1 MSIKKKYQKDA
12 LTLAA
17 DLNFWGKR
25 LRDKRLECAD
35 RIITGQGWDLDAAD
49 LESWLVANKPAKP
62 AAAKREK
69 AASDKPAA
77 STLIGSPDRP
87 ALEIMDTA
95 DIVIITAAQNNTA
108 IKAEAWAAVERL
120 SRELN
125 AQIVVMPNHYNKN
138 AFSAAKESERE
149 YFAEAVRPYLLD
161 HDVLLFDGAVKL
173 APSAA
178 GLVTDKLPVNA
189 ASAVNTG
196 ERFTIAPHPKQQM
209 RTLVRMLDQPIRQSW
224 TTGTVTGYNYTRSR
238 AGGVAQADHAF
249 GCLVVFRTHG
259 GSVQCTNVRFAAD
272 GSYAVALADE
282 QITAYAGQPPCDLWE
297 IDERKPVVVL
307 GDLHCEM
314 KDHGIYARTID
325 LLHQLDPCVVVLH
338 DVIHFSTMSHHNRH
352 NSAHL
357 YRTKDQTVRDD
368 LAEVIYQLTEIAEC
382 CETVYLCESNH
393 NSAVDHWLNDQ
404 GFKPDSS
411 PQNAKLYHLL
421 KYLVC
426 EAIDH
431 DDQRPAWVHALI
443 NSDLTGLPALPEN
456 VIFGQMDQPYV
467 VYGYDYSQHGHKGNN
482 GSAGNHNQLSRAG
495 LSLITGHTHSPAI
508 TARCL
513 TVGVSAKLDQG
524 YNRGGGSSW
533 ANSHAIVWAN
543 GEAQIVNLNF

>member
-1 MSIKKKYQKDA
+1 MAKVNKKLEKSSAHLLK
-12 LTLAA
+12 LAG
-17 DLNFWGKR
+17 DFNFFGKR
-25 LRDKRLECAD
+25 LRDTKLECAEKMLEMAGTAGIESGELVD
-35 RIITGQGWDLDAAD
+35 WLDQH
-49 LESWLVANKPAKP
+49 KP

-69 AASDKPAA
+69 SGADKPAA
-77 STLIGSPDRP
+77 STMIGSPDRP
-87 ALEIMDTA
+87 TLEIMDTA
-95 DIVIITAAQNNTA
+95 EIVIVVAAQNNTEL
-108 IKAEAWAAVERL
+108 KPEAWQAVQRL
-120 SRELN
+120 SSELN
-125 AQIVVMPNHYNKN
+125 AQIVVMPNHYNKT

-149 YFAEAVRPYLLD
+149 FFAEPIRPYLLD
-161 HDVLLFDGAVKL
+161 RDVLIFDGLVKL

-189 ASAVNTG
+189 AAQVNSG

-209 RTLVRMLDQPIRQSW
+209 RTLVRMLDQPIRQAW
-224 TTGTVTGYNYTRSR
+224 TTGTITGYNYTRSR

-249 GCLVVFRTHG
+249 GCLVLFRTHG
-259 GSVQCTNVRFAAD
+259 GGVQCTNVRFSAD
-272 GSYAVALADE
+272 GSYAVAMADE
-282 QITAYAGQPPCDLWE
+282 AVTAYAGPD
-297 IDERKPVVVL
+297 DTAKPVVVL

-325 LLHQLDPCVVVLH
+325 LLCQLDPAVVVLH
-338 DVIHFSTMSHHNRH
+338 DVIHFSTMSHHNRN

-382 CETVYLCESNH
+382 CEIVYLCESNH

-426 EAIDH
+426 EAIDN

-443 NSDLTGLPALPEN
+443 NADLTGLPALPEN
-456 VIFGQMDQPYV
+456 VIFGQMDKPYV
-467 VYGYDYSQHGHKGNN
+467 VYGFDYSQHGHKGNN

-495 LSLITGHTHSPAI
+495 LSLVTGHTHSPAI

-533 ANSHAIVWAN
+533 ANSHAIVWPN

>member
-1 MSIKKKYQKDA
+1 MAKVNKKLEKSAPHLLK
-12 LTLAA
+12 LAG
-17 DLNFWGKR
+17 DFNFFGKR
-25 LRDKRLECAD
+25 LRDTKLECAEKMLEMAGIAGIESGVLVD
-35 RIITGQGWDLDAAD
+35 WLD
-49 LESWLVANKPAKP
+49 ANKPAKLEKV
-62 AAAKREK
+62 KREK

-95 DIVIITAAQNNTA
+95 DIVIVVAAQNNTEL
-108 IKAEAWAAVERL
+108 KPEAWQAVQRL
-120 SRELN
+120 SAELN

-161 HDVLLFDGAVKL
+161 HDVLLFDGLVKL

-178 GLVTDKLPVNA
+178 GLVTDKLPVSA
-189 ASAVNTG
+189 AAQVNSG

-209 RTLVRMLDQPIRQSW
+209 RTLVRMLDQPIRQAW

-282 QITAYAGQPPCDLWE
+282 QTTAYAGPDDSE
-297 IDERKPVVVL
+297 KPVIVL

-325 LLHQLDPCVVVLH
+325 LLCQLDPSVVVLH
-338 DVIHFSTMSHHNRH
+338 DVIHFSTMSHHNRN

-421 KYLVC
+421 KYLIC
-426 EAIDH
+426 EAIDN

-456 VIFGQMDQPYV
+456 VIFGQMDQPFV
-467 VYGYDYSQHGHKGNN
+467 VYGFDYSQHGHKGNN
-482 GSAGNHNQLSRAG
+482 GSAGNHNQLSRVG

-533 ANSHAIVWAN
+533 ANSHAIVWPN

>member
-1 MSIKKKYQKDA
+1 MAKVNKKLEKHGIA
-12 LTLAA
+12 LLKGAY
-17 DLNFWGKR
+17 DLNYWGKR
-25 LRDKRLECAD
+25 LREKRLECSEKLIKEFKLSGIESGELVD
-35 RIITGQGWDLDAAD
+35 WLDQR
-49 LESWLVANKPAKP
+49 KPAKP

-95 DIVIITAAQNNTA
+95 DIVIVVAAQNNTEL
-108 IKAEAWAAVERL
+108 KPEAWQAVQRL
-120 SRELN
+120 SAELN

-149 YFAEAVRPYLLD
+149 FFAEPVRPYLLD
-161 HDVLLFDGAVKL
+161 HDVLIFDGLVKL

-189 ASAVNTG
+189 AAQVNSG

-209 RTLVRMLDQPIRQSW
+209 RTLVRMLDQPIRQAW

-249 GCLVVFRTHG
+249 GCLVLFRTHG

-272 GSYAVALADE
+272 GSYAVAMADE
-282 QITAYAGQPPCDLWE
+282 SITAYAGPD
-297 IDERKPVVVL
+297 DTAKPVVVL

-325 LLHQLDPCVVVLH
+325 LLCQLDPAVVVLH
-338 DVIHFSTMSHHNRH
+338 DVIHFSTMSHHNRN

-426 EAIDH
+426 EAIDN

-443 NSDLTGLPALPEN
+443 NADLTGLPALPEN
-456 VIFGQMDQPYV
+456 VIFGQIDKPYV
-467 VYGYDYSQHGHKGNN
+467 VYGFDYSQHGHKGNN
-482 GSAGNHNQLSRAG
+482 GAMASHVGLSRAG
-495 LSLITGHTHSPAI
+495 LSLICGHSHSPAI

-533 ANSHAIVWAN
+533 ANSHAIVWPN

>member
-1 MSIKKKYQKDA
+1 MAKVNKKLEKNGIHILK
-12 LTLAA
+12 AA
-17 DLNFWGKR
+17 YDLNYWGKR
-25 LRDKRLECAD
+25 LREKRLECSEKL
-35 RIITGQGWDLDAAD
+35 IKEFKLSGIEPAD
-49 LESWLVANKPAKP
+49 LVDWLDERKPAKP

-69 AASDKPAA
+69 TASDKPAA

-120 SRELN
+120 SRELS
-125 AQIVVMPNHYNKN
+125 AQIIVMPNHYNKA

-161 HDVLLFDGAVKL
+161 RDVLLFDGAVKL

-209 RTLVRMLDQPIRQSW
+209 RTLVRMLDQPIRQAW

-282 QITAYAGQPPCDLWE
+282 QITAYAGPD
-297 IDERKPVVVL
+297 DADKPIVVL

-325 LLHQLDPCVVVLH
+325 LLHQLDPAVVVLH

-382 CETVYLCESNH
+382 CEIVYLCESNH

-456 VIFGQMDQPYV
+456 VIFGQMDQPFV
-467 VYGYDYSQHGHKGNN
+467 VYGFDYSQHGHKGNN
-482 GSAGNHNQLSRAG
+482 GAMASHVGLSRAG

-533 ANSHAIVWAN
+533 ANSHAIVWPN

>member
-1 MSIKKKYQKDA
+1 MSKVNKKLEKHGMA
-12 LTLAA
+12 LLKAA
-17 DLNFWGKR
+17 YDLNYWGKR
-25 LRDKRLECAD
+25 LGEKRLECAEKLIKEFGLLGIEP
-35 RIITGQGWDLDAAD
+35 RELVNWLD
-49 LESWLVANKPAKP
+49 ERKPAKP

-69 AASDKPAA
+69 SGVDKPAA

-87 ALEIMDTA
+87 TLEIMDTA
-95 DIVIITAAQNNTA
+95 EIVIVVAAQNNTEL
-108 IKAEAWAAVERL
+108 KPEAWQAVQRL
-120 SRELN
+120 STELS
-125 AQIVVMPNHYNKN
+125 AQIVVMPNHYNKT
-138 AFSAAKESERE
+138 AFSAAKESQRE
-149 YFAEAVRPYLLD
+149 YFAEPLRPYLLD
-161 HDVLLFDGAVKL
+161 RDVLIFDGLVKL

-189 ASAVNTG
+189 AAQVNSG

-209 RTLVRMLDQPIRQSW
+209 RTLVRMLDQPIRQAW

-259 GSVQCTNVRFAAD
+259 GGVQCTNVRFSAD
-272 GSYAVALADE
+272 GSYAVAMADE
-282 QITAYAGQPPCDLWE
+282 AVTAYAGPD
-297 IDERKPVVVL
+297 DTAKPVVVL

-325 LLHQLDPCVVVLH
+325 LLCQLDPSVVVLH
-338 DVIHFSTMSHHNRH
+338 DVIHFSTMSHHNRN

-443 NSDLTGLPALPEN
+443 NADLTGLPALPEN
-456 VIFGQMDQPYV
+456 VIFGQMDKPYV
-467 VYGYDYSQHGHKGNN
+467 VYGFDYSQHGHKGNN
-482 GSAGNHNQLSRAG
+482 GAMASHVGLSRAG

-533 ANSHAIVWAN
+533 CNSHAIVWPN

>member
-1 MSIKKKYQKDA
+1 MAKVNKKLEKNSGTLIK
-12 LTLAA
+12 AA
-17 DLNFWGKR
+17 QDCNFWGRR
-25 LRDKRLECAD
+25 LRDKKLELAEK
-35 RIITGQGWDLDAAD
+35 IISQLEIAGCESSDLVD
-49 LESWLVANKPAKP
+49 WLDERKPAKP

-69 AASDKPAA
+69 AADNKPAA

-87 ALEIMDTA
+87 KLAIMDTA

-120 SRELN
+120 SRDLH
-125 AQIVVMPNHYNKN
+125 AQIVVMPNHYNKA

-282 QITAYAGQPPCDLWE
+282 QITAYAGPD
-297 IDERKPVVVL
+297 DADKPVVVL

-325 LLHQLDPCVVVLH
+325 LLHQLDPAVVVLH

-382 CETVYLCESNH
+382 CDTVYLCESNH

-443 NSDLTGLPALPEN
+443 NADLTGLPALPEN
-456 VIFGQMDQPYV
+456 VIFGQMDQPFV
-467 VYGYDYSQHGHKGNN
+467 VYGFDYSQHGHKGNN

-533 ANSHAIVWAN
+533 ANSHAIVWPN

>member
-1 MSIKKKYQKDA
+1 MAKKLAKLKETEIA
-12 LTLAA
+12 AVLKAAA
-17 DLNFWGKR
+17 DLNYWGKR
-25 LRDKRLECAD
+25 LREKRLECAEKLLAFFAEIKAESGEFVD
-35 RIITGQGWDLDAAD
+35 WLDQR
-49 LESWLVANKPAKP
+49 KPAKP

-87 ALEIMDTA
+87 ALPIADTA
-95 DIVIITAAQNNTA
+95 DIVIVVAAQNNTEL
-108 IKAEAWAAVERL
+108 KPEAWQAVQRL
-120 SRELN
+120 SSELN
-125 AQIVVMPNHYNKN
+125 AQIIVMPNHYNKT
-138 AFSAAKESERE
+138 AFSAAKESDGE
-149 YFAEAVRPYLLD
+149 YFAEPIRPYLLD
-161 HDVLLFDGAVKL
+161 HDVLIFDGLVKL

-189 ASAVNTG
+189 AAQVNSG

-209 RTLVRMLDQPIRQSW
+209 RTLVRMLDQPIRQAW

-249 GCLVVFRTHG
+249 GCLVLFRTHG
-259 GSVQCTNVRFAAD
+259 GGVQCTNVRFAAD
-272 GSYAVALADE
+272 GSYAVAMADE
-282 QITAYAGQPPCDLWE
+282 SVTAYAGPD
-297 IDERKPVVVL
+297 DTAKPVVVL

-325 LLHQLDPCVVVLH
+325 LLCQLDPAVVVLH
-338 DVIHFSTMSHHNRH
+338 DVIHFSTMSHHNRN

-382 CETVYLCESNH
+382 CEIVYLCESNH

-443 NSDLTGLPALPEN
+443 NADLTGLPALPEN
-456 VIFGQMDQPYV
+456 VIFGQMDKPYV
-467 VYGYDYSQHGHKGNN
+467 VYGFDYSQHGHKGNN

-495 LSLITGHTHSPAI
+495 LSLVTGHTHSPAI

-533 ANSHAIVWAN
+533 ANSHAIVWPN